1 MRSKVF
7 LNSVVVAIF
16 VCPVG
21 FGQTI
26 NSDNSYIYTDT
37 LSYSTSDAGVIV
49 SAIFNY
55 CINGTN
61 NNGSQAAGSTY
72 SISSSIHQTTG
83 STGCGASHLL
93 LRFDTSSIA
102 SSTISSAKIR
112 IQTNNWYAINE
123 CAGGSCTPYLAFYY
137 FLTSPGTNQNW
148 VTYFK
153 VPLCSIQFSQ
163 LVLYGYTECSIPSNL
178 LNQIKTNPFYV
189 DVVVFLSLPSN
200 SYTSYGGVA
209 LLSGSP
215 TAQLV
220 VTTGGG
226 AKLIIISESS

>member
-1 MRSKVF
+1 MTKAFWNSF
-7 LNSVVVAIF
+7 LVAIF
-16 VCPVG
+16 VCSLG

-37 LSYSTSDAGVIV
+37 LSYSTSDAGAIV

-72 SISSSIHQTTG
+72 SISSSINQTTG
-83 STGCGASHLL
+83 SAGCGASHLL

-102 SSTISSAKIR
+102 SSTILSAKIR
-112 IQTNNWYAINE
+112 IQTNNWYALNE
-123 CAGGSCTPYLAFYY
+123 CSAGSCTPYLAFYY
-137 FLTSPGTNQNW
+137 FLTSPGTDQNW

-153 VPLCSIQFSQ
+153 APLCSIQFSQ
-163 LVLYGYTECSIPSNL
+163 LVFGYTECSIPSSL

-209 LLSGSP
+209 NLTGSP